1 MHRVVLTDYATI
13 HVHGEDAAT
22 FLQAQLSS
30 DVTAV
35 DAGRGQLSAWH
46 DPKGR
51 ALAVLTVMPAPDG
64 YFLAMPREVA
74 EAVMRRLAMFVLR
87 SRVRIEAGPPVAG
100 QLGGPAPFSGGPAST
115 DWAADS
121 SDGGVA
127 VRLPGRE
134 RWLVAGPAAASAPA
148 DDETRRAWELEAVRA
163 GLPEVYPATSGAFVA
178 QMLNL
183 DALGGVSFT
192 KGCFPGQEII
202 ARAHYL
208 GRVKRAMRR
217 FRAEGAPPAPGEAF
231 EAEARGTVV
240 RAAPAGDGCEI
251 LAVVPADSE
260 GPFRLADGRLLVPA

>member
-1 MHRVVLTDYATI
+1 MRRVALNDYATI
-13 HVHGEDAAT
+13 HVHGEDATA

-35 DAGRGQLSAWH
+35 DACRGQLSAWH

-51 ALAVLTVMPAPDG
+51 ALAVLAVVAAPDG
-64 YFLAMPREVA
+64 YLLAMPKEVA
-74 EAVMRRLAMFVLR
+74 EAVTRRLAMFGLR
-87 SRVRIEAGPPVAG
+87 SRVRIEPGPAVAG
-100 QLGGPAPFSGGPAST
+100 QLGGPAPFSGAPASP
-115 DWAADS
+115 DWAAES

-134 RWLVAGPAAASAPA
+134 RWLLAGPVAGSADT
-148 DDETRRAWELEAVRA
+148 DDETRNEWELAAVRA

-183 DALGGVSFT
+183 DTLGGVSFN

-208 GRVKRAMRR
+208 GRVKRAMRH
-217 FRAEGAPPAPGEAF
+217 FRTEGSPPAPGEALDS
-231 EAEARGTVV
+231 RTPGTVV
-240 RAAPAGDGCEI
+240 RAAPAESGCEV
-251 LAVVPADSE
+251 LAVVPAESA
-260 GPFRLADGRLLVPA
+260 GPFQLADGRSLVPA